1 MEYHPLT
8 QSINLHGG
16 QYSGVW
22 NTNSTLQHN
31 PSVYIYGGQ
40 YSGME
45 YTCNCLPLSIWG
57 AIFWFIEYSL
67 FVPPSNTI
75 HQSIW
80 RAISWFM
87 AYLLFVPP
95 PTQYSSLYGGQYPA
109 EWNNYQYNSLSHSP
123 AHCKFWL
130 QGKVRSSVES
140 CYSSTLVGQSKINQ
154 NYLTCSHCLWSVV
167 SNSYGK
173 CHIFNVATIS
183 KCMHSNT
190 CNQNCCFI
198 I

>member
-1 MEYHPLT
+1 MEVNPLVYGIPPSNTIHQSTWRAIFWCMEYQFHPPT
-8 QSINLHGG
+8 QSISL
-16 QYSGVW
+16 
-22 NTNSTLQHN
+22 
-31 PSVYIYGGQ
+31 YI
-40 YSGME
+40 
-45 YTCNCLPLSIWG
+45 WR

-67 FVPPSNTI
+67 YVPPSNTI

-154 NYLTCSHCLWSVV
+154 NYLTCSHCLCSVV